1 MRNPFRIRASQRSVN
16 DEEFVKLFGS
26 GAFEVMREIEN
37 PWDGLVFLR
46 SAPGGG
52 KTTLLRLLTP
62 RPLELT
68 RRLIENPQ
76 VKSTHDGL
84 LKNGAVSED
93 GSEILGTM
101 VVFTTEYRE
110 LAAYDRGNSLFR
122 ELLNS
127 RIVISV
133 LRALLER
140 SERAYPREL
149 DTIRVEWEPESGA
162 TIPAQADGLEL
173 FQWASAIEDGFY
185 ERMDDLGDPSPA
197 QGGHARLDG
206 LAWFSKAVI
215 TDVNGPVTSKR
226 VLLLDEVQRLSK
238 EQRLSLIEY
247 LTNAREKCGI
257 WVAERLEALNHKEL
271 LSEGAL
277 EQRDYEK
284 VIQLE
289 RRWTGARARTYAK
302 FVEQIANLRAA
313 KAEGFEERDFYSWV
327 AEEDDSAH
335 WGPKYEKACA
345 EIRQRIEQ
353 RVGDGGRFRAWI
365 DAAAQFEGTPWER
378 ALRWRKTEIVV
389 EQDIRQVQAQ
399 VQAEFPLFPLAEDEL
414 DRRAVR
420 IERAAEH
427 FLRTE
432 VGAPVYFGRET
443 LAGVSS
449 WNVDQYLEVAGELF
463 AEIAAKFSGPRDQ
476 PNPLTT
482 DRQDAII
489 RAVAKQRWDGLVR
502 RLPQGTAARQLLLA
516 IEAYCREQT
525 FRPTAP
531 YAPGVTGIAIT
542 MAEREVLIDSPD
554 EKIKH
559 LARLRDNFDV
569 IGGPQ
574 PAHSRSRSPARG
586 SPRGYFL
593 PESSVVRAVWATSWA
608 RRLASQVA
616 GPTERVAPERV
627 RRTAGSDSRRL
638 G

>member
-26 GAFEVMREIEN
+26 GVFEVMRDIES

-62 RPLELT
+62 RPLEIT

-84 LKNGAVSED
+84 LKNGAVSAG

-110 LAAYDRGNSLFR
+110 LAVHDRGNSLFR

-133 LRALLER
+133 LRALLEG
-140 SERAYPREL
+140 SDHIYPRDL
-149 DTIRVEWEPESGA
+149 HTVHVEWEPESGA
-162 TIPAQADGLEL
+162 TIPAHADGREL
-173 FQWASAIEDGFY
+173 FQWASTIEDGFY
-185 ERMDDLGDPSPA
+185 ERMDDLGDLGPV

-206 LAWFSKAVI
+206 LTWFSKAVI
-215 TDVNGPVTSKR
+215 SDVNGPVTSKR
-226 VLLLDEVQRLSK
+226 VLLLDEVQRLSR
-238 EQRLSLIEY
+238 EQRSSLIEY
-247 LTNAREKCGI
+247 LTNARENCGI
-257 WVAERLEALNHKEL
+257 WVAERLEALNHREL

-289 RRWTGARARTYAK
+289 RRWTGARGRTYAK

-313 KAEGFEERDFYSWV
+313 KAEGFEERDFYSWI
-327 AEEDDSAH
+327 AEEDDHAR
-335 WGPKYEKACA
+335 WGQKYEEACV
-345 EIRQRIEQ
+345 EIRRRIEQ
-353 RVGDGGRFRAWI
+353 RAGNGDRFRAWI
-365 DAAAQFEGTPWER
+365 EAAARFEGTPWER
-378 ALRWRKTEIVV
+378 ALRWRKTEVVV
-389 EQDIRQVQAQ
+389 EKDIRQAQA
-399 VQAEFPLFPLAEDEL
+399 AFSFFALPEEEFEP
-414 DRRAVR
+414 RAAR

-432 VGAPVYFGRET
+432 IGAPVYFGREA

-476 PNPLTT
+476 PNALTT

-489 RAVAKQRWDGLVR
+489 RGVAKQRWDGLVR

-516 IEAYCREQT
+516 IEAYCRQQT

-531 YAPGVTGIAIT
+531 YTPGVTGIAIT
-542 MAEREVLIDSPD
+542 MAERAVLVDSPD

-559 LARLRDNFDV
+559 LTKLRDILTSLVAHNLLIPYLDHQQ
-569 IGGPQ
+569 GGRPVVVFYLNRLLCVQ
-574 PAHSRSRSPARG
+574 FGLPLGQGGWRHRELGELNTWLRRG
-586 SPRGYFL
+586 SAGM
-593 PESSVVRAVWATSWA
+593 PE
-608 RRLASQVA
+608 LVA
-616 GPTERVAPERV
+616 GT
-627 RRTAGSDSRRL
+627 L
-638 G
+638 GRD

>member
-26 GAFEVMREIEN
+26 GAFEVMREIES

-76 VKSTHDGL
+76 VKSTHEGL
-84 LKNGAVSED
+84 LKNGAVSAV

-110 LAAYDRGNSLFR
+110 LAAHDRGNSLFR

-140 SERAYPREL
+140 SERDYPRDL
-149 DTIRVEWEPESGA
+149 HTIYVKWKPESGA
-162 TIPAQADGLEL
+162 TIPSQADGREL
-173 FQWASAIEDGFY
+173 FQWASTIEDGFY
-185 ERMDDLGDPSPA
+185 EQMDDLGDPAPA

-206 LAWFSKAVI
+206 LTWFSKSVI
-215 TDVNGPVTSKR
+215 TDVNGPVNSKR
-226 VLLLDEVQRLSK
+226 VLLLDEVQRLSR
-238 EQRLSLIEY
+238 EQRSSLIEY
-247 LTNAREKCGI
+247 LTNARENCGI
-257 WVAERLEALNHKEL
+257 WVAERLEALNHREL

-289 RRWTGARARTYAK
+289 RRWTGARGRTYAK

-313 KAEGFEERDFYSWV
+313 KAEGFEERDFYSWI
-327 AEEDDSAH
+327 ADEDDFAR
-335 WGPKYEKACA
+335 WGPKYEEACA
-345 EIRQRIEQ
+345 DIRQRIEQ
-353 RVGDGGRFRAWI
+353 RAGHGERFRAWI
-365 DAAAQFEGTPWER
+365 EAAARFEGTPWER
-378 ALRWRKTEIVV
+378 ALRWRKTEVVV
-389 EQDIRQVQAQ
+389 EKDIRQVQAELPFL
-399 VQAEFPLFPLAEDEL
+399 ALPEEEFDL
-414 DRRAVR
+414 RAAR

-432 VGAPVYFGRET
+432 IGAPIYFGRET

-476 PNPLTT
+476 PNALTT

-489 RAVAKQRWDGLVR
+489 RGVAKQRWDGLVR
-502 RLPQGTAARQLLLA
+502 RLPQGTAAKQFLLA
-516 IEAYCREQT
+516 IEEYCREQT

-542 MAEREVLIDSPD
+542 MAERAVLIDSPE

-559 LARLRDNFDV
+559 LAKLRDTLTSLVAHNLLIPSLDHQQ
-569 IGGPQ
+569 GGRPVVVFYLNRLLCVQFGLPLGRGGWRHKTLDELNAWLRRGFTGQ
-574 PAHSRSRSPARG
+574 PR
-586 SPRGYFL
+586 
-593 PESSVVRAVWATSWA
+593 VV
-608 RRLASQVA
+608 ASA
-616 GPTERVAPERV
+616 MGR
-627 RRTAGSDSRRL
+627 D
-638 G
+638 

>member
-26 GAFEVMREIEN
+26 GAFEVMREIES

-62 RPLELT
+62 WPLELT
-68 RRLIENPQ
+68 RRLIDNPQ
-76 VKSTHDGL
+76 VKSTHEGL
-84 LKNGAVSED
+84 LKNGAVSASR
-93 GSEILGTM
+93 SEILGTM
-101 VVFTTEYRE
+101 VMFTTEYRE
-110 LAAYDRGNSLFR
+110 LAAYDKGNSLFR

-140 SERAYPREL
+140 SERVYPRDL
-149 DTIRVEWEPESGA
+149 DTIHVEWEPESGA
-162 TIPAQADGLEL
+162 TIPAQADGREL
-173 FQWASAIEDGFY
+173 FQWASTIEDGFY
-185 ERMDDLGDPSPA
+185 ERMDDLGDPDPA

-206 LAWFSKAVI
+206 LTWFSKAVI
-215 TDVNGPVTSKR
+215 VDVNGPVTSKR
-226 VLLLDEVQRLSK
+226 VLLLDEVQRLSR
-238 EQRLSLIEY
+238 EQRSSLIEY
-247 LTNAREKCGI
+247 LTNARENCGI
-257 WVAERLEALNHKEL
+257 WVAERLEALNHREL

-289 RRWTGARARTYAK
+289 RRWTGARSKTYAK

-313 KAEGFEERDFYSWV
+313 KAEGFEERDFYSWI
-327 AEEDDSAH
+327 AEEDDLAR
-335 WGPKYEKACA
+335 WGPKYEEACA
-345 EIRQRIEQ
+345 EIRGRIEQ
-353 RVGDGGRFRAWI
+353 QAGDAERFRVWI
-365 DAAAQFEGTPWER
+365 EAAARFDGTPWER

-389 EQDIRQVQAQ
+389 ERHIRQP
-399 VQAEFPLFPLAEDEL
+399 QAEFSFLALSEEEFDL
-414 DRRAVR
+414 QAVR

-432 VGAPVYFGRET
+432 IKAPVYFGREV

-476 PNPLTT
+476 PNALTT

-489 RAVAKQRWDGLVR
+489 RGVAKQRWDGLVR
-502 RLPQGTAARQLLLA
+502 RLPQGAAAKQLLLA
-516 IEAYCREQT
+516 IEEYCHEQT

-542 MAEREVLIDSPD
+542 MADRAFLIDSPD
-554 EKIKH
+554 EKISH
-559 LARLRDNFDV
+559 LAKLRDVLTSLVAHNLLIPDLDHQQ
-569 IGGPQ
+569 GGRPVVVFYLNRLLCVQ
-574 PAHSRSRSPARG
+574 FGLPLGRGGWRHKALDELNTWLHRG
-586 SPRGYFL
+586 STGRS
-593 PESSVVRAVWATSWA
+593 EV
-608 RRLASQVA
+608 VA
-616 GPTERVAPERV
+616 GTLV
-627 RRTAGSDSRRL
+627 SD
-638 G
+638 

>member
-26 GAFEVMREIEN
+26 GAFEVMREIES

-76 VKSTHDGL
+76 VRSTHDGL
-84 LKNGAVSED
+84 LKNGAVSAG

-110 LAAYDRGNSLFR
+110 LAAHDRGNSLFR

-127 RIVISV
+127 RIVIAV

-140 SERAYPREL
+140 SERVYPRDL
-149 DTIRVEWEPESGA
+149 DTIYVEWEPESGA
-162 TIPAQADGLEL
+162 TIPAQADGREL
-173 FQWASAIEDGFY
+173 FQWASTIEDGFY
-185 ERMDDLGDPSPA
+185 GRMDDLGDPGPA

-206 LAWFSKAVI
+206 LTWFSKAVI

-226 VLLLDEVQRLSK
+226 VLLLDEVQRLSR
-238 EQRLSLIEY
+238 EQRSSLIEY
-247 LTNAREKCGI
+247 LTNARENCGI
-257 WVAERLEALNHKEL
+257 WVAERLEALNHREL

-289 RRWTGARARTYAK
+289 RRWTGARGRTYAK

-313 KAEGFEERDFYSWV
+313 KAEGFAERDFYSWI
-327 AEEDDSAH
+327 AEEDDFAR
-335 WGPKYEKACA
+335 WGPKYEEACA
-345 EIRQRIEQ
+345 EIRRRIEQ
-353 RVGDGGRFRAWI
+353 RAGDGERFRAWI
-365 DAAAQFEGTPWER
+365 EAAARFEGTPWER
-378 ALRWRKTEIVV
+378 ALRWRKTEVVV
-389 EQDIRQVQAQ
+389 EKDIRQA
-399 VQAEFPLFPLAEDEL
+399 QAELPFLALPEEQFDVG
-414 DRRAVR
+414 AAR

-432 VGAPVYFGRET
+432 IGAPVYFGREA

-476 PNPLTT
+476 PNALTT

-489 RAVAKQRWDGLVR
+489 RGVAKQRWDGLVR

-516 IEAYCREQT
+516 IERYCREQT

-542 MAEREVLIDSPD
+542 MAERAVLIDSPD
-554 EKIKH
+554 EKISH
-559 LARLRDNFDV
+559 LAKLRDILTSLVAHNLLIPTLDHQQ
-569 IGGPQ
+569 GGRPVVVFYLNRLLCVQ
-574 PAHSRSRSPARG
+574 FGLPLGRGGWRHKALDELNAWLRRG
-586 SPRGYFL
+586 STGR
-593 PESSVVRAVWATSWA
+593 PEVV
-608 RRLASQVA
+608 ASA
-616 GPTERVAPERV
+616 
-627 RRTAGSDSRRL
+627 L
-638 G
+638 GRD